1 VDRSCRDEP
10 LADACK
16 VAAVSELTRGEGRP
30 YRRRTILERCAAR
43 IAVPDFARRAAR
55 AVYEDLLWLSTAGR
69 GLRADLEGGETVRL
83 LPECRGTSWN
93 AEECAALREAT
104 REGDIVLEGGANV
117 GAYTMLFA
125 QWVGPGG
132 HVFAFE
138 PVPSIAVLLRRQLRL
153 NRIEGRVTVI
163 EAALEAT
170 SGESTLV
177 APGLLGINRPALP
190 DDRPDRQIRVAAMT
204 IDDFCE
210 ARGVSPSVLKLDVEG
225 AELAA
230 LRGARR
236 TLASPSLRDLFVEW
250 HPSLWPSLG
259 YSAADVQRELA
270 MQGFSAE
277 PLRSGDDVWRVE
289 GICARL
295 VRVSACAS

>member
-1 VDRSCRDEP
+1 MN
-10 LADACK
+10 
-16 VAAVSELTRGEGRP
+16 ELTRGEGRDF
-30 YRRRTILERCAAR
+30 RKHTLIERVAAR
-43 IAVPDFARRAAR
+43 LPAPAFARSSMETI
-55 AVYEDLLWLSTAGR
+55 YEGLLWLSTAGR
-69 GLRADLEGGETVRL
+69 GLRANLAGGETVRL
-83 LPECRGTSWN
+83 LPACRGASWN
-93 AEECAALREAT
+93 PDEYAALRRAV

-153 NRIEGRVTVI
+153 NRIDGRVTVI
-163 EAALEAT
+163 EAAIEAT
-170 SGESTLV
+170 SGELTLL

-190 DDRPDRQIRVAAMT
+190 DDRPDQQIRVAALA

-210 ARGVSPSVLKLDVEG
+210 ARGVNPSVLKLDVEG

-295 VRVSACAS
+295 VRVNACAS